1 MSFIEMDHIRKSFG
15 SLEVLKDVTLHVE
28 TGEVIS
34 IIGPSGSGK
43 STFLRCLCQL
53 ETINSGSIVVDGQTM
68 VSTPEGSSC
77 AVYAPA
83 ADVRTI
89 CRRMGMCF
97 QHFNLFPHMTV
108 LDNILEAPR
117 IVKKMKTEEIMPKA
131 EELLKKVGL
140 WDKRDAY
147 PSRLSGGQQQ
157 RVAIARAL
165 VLRPAVLLLDEPF
178 SALDAKI
185 RGQMREE
192 LKRIQR
198 EAGLTV
204 IFVTHDQEEAMAI
217 SDRIAVMNQGAIE
230 QLDSPTEIYDNPHSR
245 FVAGFIGEMNFLDEG
260 GAVLAVRPEDIALRS
275 ASGAGMARIESV
287 MPLGHYTQIILVRA
301 DGARLKVFIPKEQAL
316 GYIPGQTADYS
327 FTRFKQ
333 FGAAQASA

>member
-68 VSTPEGSSC
+68 VSTPEGSSR

-165 VLRPAVLLLDEPF
+165 AMRPKVMLFDEPT
-178 SALDAKI
+178 SALDPEMVNEVLDVMVELAHEGMTMICVTHEMGFARKAADRI
-185 RGQMREE
+185 VFMSDGQIREE
-192 LKRIQR
+192 NTPDEFFEHPQTDRAKDFLSKI
-198 EAGLTV
+198 LT
-204 IFVTHDQEEAMAI
+204 H
-217 SDRIAVMNQGAIE
+217 
-230 QLDSPTEIYDNPHSR
+230 
-245 FVAGFIGEMNFLDEG
+245 
-260 GAVLAVRPEDIALRS
+260 
-275 ASGAGMARIESV
+275 
-287 MPLGHYTQIILVRA
+287 
-301 DGARLKVFIPKEQAL
+301 
-316 GYIPGQTADYS
+316 
-327 FTRFKQ
+327 
-333 FGAAQASA
+333 